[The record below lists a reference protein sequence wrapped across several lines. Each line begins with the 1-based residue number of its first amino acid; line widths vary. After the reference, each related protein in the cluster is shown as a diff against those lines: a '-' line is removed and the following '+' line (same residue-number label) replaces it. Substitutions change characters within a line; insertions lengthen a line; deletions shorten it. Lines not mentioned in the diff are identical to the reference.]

1 MVVQKRLL
9 SKVGVLVPGDVRR
22 LSKLALQG
30 GESVLKRLA
39 HEPPLPIG
47 NRIEGLDGLRSRARI
62 ELHRPAGAM
71 DARRPSRRLE
81 SRLRLAAREA
91 GGLGDLA
98 HEPGWD
104 RMQLR
109 DRLRREAGNVERF
122 VVAEDG
128 GAFLGH
134 AASPIAAPGFRVE
147 MTSAAKARA
156 LDNAVATLP
165 T

>member
-1 MVVQKRLL
+1 
-9 SKVGVLVPGDVRR
+9 
-22 LSKLALQG
+22 
-30 GESVLKRLA
+30 
-39 HEPPLPIG
+39 
-47 NRIEGLDGLRSRARI
+47 
-62 ELHRPAGAM
+62 M
-71 DARRPSRRLE
+71 DARRPSSRLG
-81 SRLRLAAREA
+81 SRLRLAAWEA

-104 RMQLR
+104 RMQLW
-109 DRLRREAGNVERF
+109 DRLRRKAGNVESF

-134 AASPIAAPGFRVE
+134 AASPTAEPGFRVE